1 MFAAGLAPFYA
12 PNFSLWSAAYC
23 SSAGPGGCSFPLDP
37 AAVKKPSFCI
47 ADILHAGVGEPGA
60 APEGL
65 AGASAAALTAHL
77 GSAHPHASFQAAAR
91 SPLRPTPVVAPSE
104 VPAGFPQR
112 LSPLSAAYHHHH
124 PQQQQQQQQPQQQ
137 QPPPPP
143 RAGALQPPA
152 SGPRVVPNPHHSG
165 SAPAPSSKDL
175 KFGID
180 RILSAEFDPK
190 VKEGNTLR
198 DLTSLLTGRPA
209 GVHLGLQP
217 STGQFFASLDPINE
231 ASAILSPLSSNP
243 RNSVQH
249 QFQDTFPGP
258 YAVLTKD
265 TMPQTYKRKRSW
277 SRAVFS
283 NLQRKGLEKRFE
295 IQKYVTKPDRKQLAA
310 MLGLTDAQVKVWFQ
324 NRRMKWRHS
333 KEAQAQKDKDK
344 EAGEKPSGGAVAA
357 DGEPEERSPS
367 RSEAEAESESSDSE
381 SLDMTPS
388 DTERTEGADRSL
400 HPTTVIKASAAGALL
415 AASSG
420 GSGGSGGG
428 GGGGGGGAA
437 PRSCSPRP
445 SPPSAAPP
453 KAPSPPRRLWVASRL
468 DKVGGDARPRR
479 RLAALQCGMDFVP
492 AFRWQQGQGRRRE
505 GRALMEGT
513 HRCPRPAAHPSRSR
527 GESSA
532 PSTGLPAPSAHLGLD
547 TSSSHCE
554 ALD

>member
-12 PNFSLWSAAYC
+12 SNFSLWSAAYC
-23 SSAGPGGCSFPLDP
+23 SSAGGPGGCSFPLDP

-47 ADILHAGVGEPGA
+47 ADILHAGGVGEPGPA
-60 APEGL
+60 AEGL
-65 AGASAAALTAHL
+65 VGASAALTAHL
-77 GSAHPHASFQAAAR
+77 GSVHPHASFQAAAR

-112 LSPLSAAYHHHH
+112 LSPLSAAYHQHL
-124 PQQQQQQQQPQQQ
+124 PQQQPTQQQQQSQQ

-143 RAGALQPPA
+143 RAGSLQPPPA
-152 SGPRVVPNPHHSG
+152 SGTRVVPHHSG

-198 DLTSLLTGRPA
+198 DLTSLLTGGRPA
-209 GVHLGLQP
+209 GVHLAGLQP
-217 STGQFFASLDPINE
+217 SAGQFFASLDPINE
-231 ASAILSPLSSNP
+231 ATAILSPLSSNP

-344 EAGEKPSGGAVAA
+344 EAVEKPSGGAPAE
-357 DGEPEERSPS
+357 GELEERSPS
-367 RSEAEAESESSDSE
+367 RSEGEAESESSDSE
-381 SLDMTPS
+381 SLDMAPS
-388 DTERTEGADRSL
+388 DTERTEGTERSL
-400 HPTTVIKASAAGALL
+400 HQTTVIKASAPGALIT
-415 AASSG
+415 ASSSASG
-420 GSGGSGGG
+420 GSFSFGSAGSLGSSHSGAGSANSLGGGS
-428 GGGGGGGAA
+428 
-437 PRSCSPRP
+437 CSE
-445 SPPSAAPP
+445 
-453 KAPSPPRRLWVASRL
+453 L
-468 DKVGGDARPRR
+468 
-479 RLAALQCGMDFVP
+479 
-492 AFRWQQGQGRRRE
+492 
-505 GRALMEGT
+505 
-513 HRCPRPAAHPSRSR
+513 
-527 GESSA
+527 
-532 PSTGLPAPSAHLGLD
+532 LPAHQPSVTSNPQSPEPAQAPLAGL
-547 TSSSHCE
+547 
-554 ALD
+554 

>member
-12 PNFSLWSAAYC
+12 SNFSLWSAAYC
-23 SSAGPGGCSFPLDP
+23 SSAGPGGCSFALDP

-47 ADILHAGVGEPGA
+47 ADILHAGVGEPGPA
-60 APEGL
+60 AEGL
-65 AGASAAALTAHL
+65 VGASAALTAHL
-77 GSAHPHASFQAAAR
+77 GSVHPHASFQAAAR

-112 LSPLSAAYHHHH
+112 LSPLSAAYHQHL
-124 PQQQQQQQQPQQQ
+124 PQQSATQQQQPQQ

-143 RAGALQPPA
+143 RAGSLQPPT
-152 SGPRVVPNPHHSG
+152 SGTRVVPHHSG

-198 DLTSLLTGRPA
+198 DLTSLLTGGRPA
-209 GVHLGLQP
+209 GVHLAGLQP
-217 STGQFFASLDPINE
+217 SAGQFFASLDPISE

-344 EAGEKPSGGAVAA
+344 EAGEKPSGGVPAE
-357 DGEPEERSPS
+357 GEREERSPS
-367 RSEAEAESESSDSE
+367 RSEGEAESESSDSE
-381 SLDMTPS
+381 SLDMAPS
-388 DTERTEGADRSL
+388 DTERTEGTERSL
-400 HPTTVIKASAAGALL
+400 HQTTVIKASAAGALIT
-415 AASSG
+415 ASSSTSG
-420 GSGGSGGG
+420 SSFSFSSTSSPGSGNTHAGSASSLGGG
-428 GGGGGGGAA
+428 N
-437 PRSCSPRP
+437 CSE
-445 SPPSAAPP
+445 
-453 KAPSPPRRLWVASRL
+453 L
-468 DKVGGDARPRR
+468 
-479 RLAALQCGMDFVP
+479 
-492 AFRWQQGQGRRRE
+492 
-505 GRALMEGT
+505 
-513 HRCPRPAAHPSRSR
+513 
-527 GESSA
+527 
-532 PSTGLPAPSAHLGLD
+532 PSAHQPSI
-547 TSSSHCE
+547 TSSPQSPE
-554 ALD
+554 IAQAPLAGL

>member
-1 MFAAGLAPFYA
+1 MFTGLTPFYA
-12 PNFSLWSAAYC
+12 SNFSLWSTAYY

-37 AAVKKPSFCI
+37 AAKKPSFCI
-47 ADILHAGVGEPGA
+47 ADILHAGVAEPGA
-60 APEGL
+60 TAEGL

-77 GSAHPHASFQAAAR
+77 GLVHPHASFQAAAR

-124 PQQQQQQQQPQQQ
+124 SQQQQQQPAQQPQPPQ
-137 QPPPPP
+137 QPPPPQARP
-143 RAGALQPPA
+143 GALQPPA
-152 SGPRVVPNPHHSG
+152 SGPRVVPPNPHHSG
-165 SAPAPSSKDL
+165 PAPAPSSKDL

-198 DLTSLLTGRPA
+198 DLTSLLTSGRPA
-209 GVHLGLQP
+209 GMHLPGLQP

-231 ASAILSPLSSNP
+231 ASAILSPLSSNT
-243 RNSVQH
+243 RSSVQH

-344 EAGEKPSGGAVAA
+344 EATEKPPMGPPAFER
-357 DGEPEERSPS
+357 DERSPS
-367 RSEAEAESESSDSE
+367 RSEGEAESESSDSE
-381 SLDMTPS
+381 SLDMAPS
-388 DTERTEGADRSL
+388 DTERTEGPDRAL
-400 HPTTVIKASAAGALL
+400 HQTTVIKASATGTLVT
-415 AASSG
+415 ASSC
-420 GSGGSGGG
+420 GSGGNSSG
-428 GGGGGGGAA
+428 
-437 PRSCSPRP
+437 CS
-445 SPPSAAPP
+445 SFSFSSSSNLSSSTSASSSSSLSEQSTHSNAAPP
-453 KAPSPPRRLWVASRL
+453 SPE
-468 DKVGGDARPRR
+468 
-479 RLAALQCGMDFVP
+479 P
-492 AFRWQQGQGRRRE
+492 A
-505 GRALMEGT
+505 
-513 HRCPRPAAHPSRSR
+513 PAAPPL
-527 GESSA
+527 SS
-532 PSTGLPAPSAHLGLD
+532 L
-547 TSSSHCE
+547 
-554 ALD
+554 

>member
-1 MFAAGLAPFYA
+1 MFAAGLTPFYA
-12 PNFSLWSAAYC
+12 SNFSLWSAAYC
-23 SSAGPGGCSFPLDP
+23 SPAGPGGCSFPLDP
-37 AAVKKPSFCI
+37 AAKKPSFCI
-47 ADILHAGVGEPGA
+47 ADILHAGVGDPGA

-65 AGASAAALTAHL
+65 VGVSAAALTAHL
-77 GSAHPHASFQAAAR
+77 GSVHPHTSFQAAAR

-124 PQQQQQQQQPQQQ
+124 PQQQQQQPSQPQQPPQQ
-137 QPPPPP
+137 QPPPQP
-143 RAGALQPPA
+143 RAGVLQPPT
-152 SGPRVVPNPHHSG
+152 SGTRGVPNSHHSG
-165 SAPAPSSKDL
+165 SVPAPSSKDL

-198 DLTSLLTGRPA
+198 DLTSLLTSGRPA
-209 GVHLGLQP
+209 GVHLPGLQP
-217 STGQFFASLDPINE
+217 SAGQFFASLDPINE

-344 EAGEKPSGGAVAA
+344 EASEKSSGGAPVAEEEQ
-357 DGEPEERSPS
+357 DERSPS
-367 RSEAEAESESSDSE
+367 RSEGEAESESSDSE
-381 SLDMTPS
+381 SLDLAPS
-388 DTERTEGADRSL
+388 DTERTEGAERSL
-400 HPTTVIKASAAGALL
+400 HQTTVIKASVTGALITTS
-415 AASSG
+415 SSG
-420 GSGGSGGG
+420 TGGSSSGSSSFSFSSSSSLSSSSTSAGSTSSLGSGGG
-428 GGGGGGGAA
+428 GGGGG
-437 PRSCSPRP
+437 CP
-445 SPPSAAPP
+445 SE
-453 KAPSPPRRLWVASRL
+453 L
-468 DKVGGDARPRR
+468 
-479 RLAALQCGMDFVP
+479 
-492 AFRWQQGQGRRRE
+492 
-505 GRALMEGT
+505 
-513 HRCPRPAAHPSRSR
+513 
-527 GESSA
+527 
-532 PSTGLPAPSAHLGLD
+532 LPAPQPTVSIESPEPIQGPPGGL
-547 TSSSHCE
+547 
-554 ALD
+554 

>member
-12 PNFSLWSAAYC
+12 SNFSLWSAAYC
-23 SSAGPGGCSFPLDP
+23 SSAGPAGCSFPLDP
-37 AAVKKPSFCI
+37 AAGKKPSFCI
-47 ADILHAGVGEPGA
+47 ADILHAGIGDPGA
-60 APEGL
+60 TPEGL
-65 AGASAAALTAHL
+65 VGASASALTSHL
-77 GSAHPHASFQAAAR
+77 GSVHPHASFQAAAR

-124 PQQQQQQQQPQQQ
+124 PPQPQPPQPAQTQSQQ

-143 RAGALQPPA
+143 RAGSLQPPA
-152 SGPRVVPNPHHSG
+152 SGTRVIPPHSG
-165 SAPAPSSKDL
+165 STPAPSSKDL

-198 DLTSLLTGRPA
+198 DLTSLLTGGRPA
-209 GVHLGLQP
+209 GVHLPGLQP
-217 STGQFFASLDPINE
+217 SAAGQFFASLDPINE

-344 EAGEKPSGGAVAA
+344 EAGDKTSGGAPAE
-357 DGEPEERSPS
+357 GEQEERSPS
-367 RSEAEAESESSDSE
+367 RSEGEAESESSDSE
-381 SLDMTPS
+381 SLDMAPS
-388 DTERTEGADRSL
+388 DSERTEGAERAV
-400 HPTTVIKASAAGALL
+400 HQTTVIMAS
-415 AASSG
+415 

-428 GGGGGGGAA
+428 NGGS
-437 PRSCSPRP
+437 SCSFNGA
-445 SPPSAAPP
+445 SSLSSSSTSAG
-453 KAPSPPRRLWVASRL
+453 SASSSL
-468 DKVGGDARPRR
+468 G
-479 RLAALQCGMDFVP
+479 CGASELLLTP
-492 AFRWQQGQGRRRE
+492 QPIA
-505 GRALMEGT
+505 
-513 HRCPRPAAHPSRSR
+513 
-527 GESSA
+527 SSA
-532 PSTGLPAPSAHLGLD
+532 SKTPEPAPTPLGGL
-547 TSSSHCE
+547 
-554 ALD
+554 

>member
-12 PNFSLWSAAYC
+12 SNLSLWSAAYC
-23 SSAGPGGCSFPLDP
+23 SSAGPGGCSFALDP

-77 GSAHPHASFQAAAR
+77 GSVHPHASFQAAAR

-124 PQQQQQQQQPQQQ
+124 PQQQQQQPHQ

-152 SGPRVVPNPHHSG
+152 SGTRVVPNPHHGG

-198 DLTSLLTGRPA
+198 DLTSLLTGGRPS
-209 GVHLGLQP
+209 GVHLPGLQP
-217 STGQFFASLDPINE
+217 SADQFFASLDPINE

-344 EAGEKPSGGAVAA
+344 EAGEKPSSGAAAA
-357 DGEPEERSPS
+357 DGERDERSPS
-367 RSEAEAESESSDSE
+367 RSEGEAESESSDSE
-381 SLDMTPS
+381 SLDMVPS
-388 DTERTEGADRSL
+388 DTERTEGAERSL
-400 HPTTVIKASAAGALL
+400 HQTIVIKPPATSVLVTAG
-415 AASSG
+415 SG
-420 GSGGSGGG
+420 GSGGSSAGGSSFSFSCGSSLSTSSTSAGSASSLGGG
-428 GGGGGGGAA
+428 SSGGT
-437 PRSCSPRP
+437 SE
-445 SPPSAAPP
+445 
-453 KAPSPPRRLWVASRL
+453 L
-468 DKVGGDARPRR
+468 
-479 RLAALQCGMDFVP
+479 
-492 AFRWQQGQGRRRE
+492 
-505 GRALMEGT
+505 
-513 HRCPRPAAHPSRSR
+513 
-527 GESSA
+527 
-532 PSTGLPAPSAHLGLD
+532 LPAPQPTAMSAPMSPEPAPALPGGL
-547 TSSSHCE
+547 
-554 ALD
+554 

>member
-12 PNFSLWSAAYC
+12 SNFSLWSAAYC
-23 SSAGPGGCSFPLDP
+23 SSAGPAGCSFPLDP
-37 AAVKKPSFCI
+37 AAGKKPSFCI
-47 ADILHAGVGEPGA
+47 ADILHAGIGEPGA

-65 AGASAAALTAHL
+65 VGASAAALTAHL
-77 GSAHPHASFQAAAR
+77 GSVHPHASFQAAAR

-124 PQQQQQQQQPQQQ
+124 SAQQQTAQPAQTQPPQ
-137 QPPPPP
+137 PQPPPPP
-143 RAGALQPPA
+143 RAGSLQPPA
-152 SGPRVVPNPHHSG
+152 SGTRVIPQHSG
-165 SAPAPSSKDL
+165 STPAPSSKDL

-198 DLTSLLTGRPA
+198 DLTSLLTGGRPA
-209 GVHLGLQP
+209 GVHLPSLQP

-344 EAGEKPSGGAVAA
+344 EAGEKTGGAPAE
-357 DGEPEERSPS
+357 GEPEERSPS
-367 RSEAEAESESSDSE
+367 RSEGEAESESSDSE
-381 SLDMTPS
+381 SLDMAPS
-388 DTERTEGADRSL
+388 DTERTEGAERVVL
-400 HPTTVIKASAAGALL
+400 QTTVITARGSAGGNGGGSFSFSGASGLSSSSSGAGS
-415 AASSG
+415 ASSSSSSL
-420 GSGGSGGG
+420 GSGASELLP
-428 GGGGGGGAA
+428 A
-437 PRSCSPRP
+437 PQPI
-445 SPPSAAPP
+445 A
-453 KAPSPPRRLWVASRL
+453 
-468 DKVGGDARPRR
+468 
-479 RLAALQCGMDFVP
+479 
-492 AFRWQQGQGRRRE
+492 
-505 GRALMEGT
+505 
-513 HRCPRPAAHPSRSR
+513 
-527 GESSA
+527 SSA
-532 PSTGLPAPSAHLGLD
+532 PKSPEPIQAPLGGL
-547 TSSSHCE
+547 
-554 ALD
+554 

>member
-12 PNFSLWSAAYC
+12 SNFSLWSAAYC

-124 PQQQQQQQQPQQQ
+124 PQPQQQQQ
-137 QPPPPP
+137 PPP

-152 SGPRVVPNPHHSG
+152 SGARGVPNPHHSG

-198 DLTSLLTGRPA
+198 DLTSLLTSGRPA
-209 GVHLGLQP
+209 GLHLPGLQP
-217 STGQFFASLDPINE
+217 SAGQLFASLDPINE

-243 RNSVQH
+243 RNSIQH

-344 EAGEKPSGGAVAA
+344 EADEKPAGGAPSA
-357 DGEPEERSPS
+357 DGEQEEQSPS
-367 RSEAEAESESSDSE
+367 RSEGEAESDSSDSE
-381 SLDMTPS
+381 SLDMAPS
-388 DTERTEGADRSL
+388 DTERTEGAERSP
-400 HPTTVIKASAAGALL
+400 HQTTVIKAPVPGSLL
-415 AASSG
+415 PGGSG
-420 GSGGSGGG
+420 GSGGSGSFGFSGLGG
-428 GGGGGGGAA
+428 SSTSAGIACGLGSGSGVA
-437 PRSCSPRP
+437 PELLP
-445 SPPSAAPP
+445 APQP
-453 KAPSPPRRLWVASRL
+453 TL
-468 DKVGGDARPRR
+468 
-479 RLAALQCGMDFVP
+479 
-492 AFRWQQGQGRRRE
+492 
-505 GRALMEGT
+505 
-513 HRCPRPAAHPSRSR
+513 
-527 GESSA
+527 SSA
-532 PSTGLPAPSAHLGLD
+532 PKSPEPAQPPLGGL
-547 TSSSHCE
+547 
-554 ALD
+554 

>member
-12 PNFSLWSAAYC
+12 SNLSLWSAAYC
-23 SSAGPGGCSFPLDP
+23 ASAGPGGCSFALDP

-47 ADILHAGVGEPGA
+47 ADILHAGVAEPA
-60 APEGL
+60 AAAEGL
-65 AGASAAALTAHL
+65 AGAAALTAHL
-77 GSAHPHASFQAAAR
+77 GSLPPHASFQAAAR

-104 VPAGFPQR
+104 APAGFPQR
-112 LSPLSAAYHHHH
+112 LSPLSAAYHH
-124 PQQQQQQQQPQQQ
+124 PQ
-137 QPPPPP
+137 PPPP
-143 RAGALQPPA
+143 RAGALQTPA
-152 SGPRVVPNPHHSG
+152 PGTRVAPNPRHSG
-165 SAPAPSSKDL
+165 SGPAPSSKDL

-198 DLTSLLTGRPA
+198 DLTSLLTGGRPA
-209 GVHLGLQP
+209 EVHLPGLQP
-217 STGQFFASLDPINE
+217 SAGQFFASLDPINE

-243 RNSVQH
+243 RTSVQH

-344 EAGEKPSGGAVAA
+344 EAGEKPSGGAPAA
-357 DGEPEERSPS
+357 DCARDERSPS
-367 RSEAEAESESSDSE
+367 RSEGEAESESSDSE
-381 SLDMTPS
+381 SLDMAPS
-388 DTERTEGADRSL
+388 DTERTERPLHQTAVIRPPPPASSPPPAVVGVVAAPGAAVL
-400 HPTTVIKASAAGALL
+400 ASAALAPSVAAAPARGAP
-415 AASSG
+415 AA
-420 GSGGSGGG
+420 
-428 GGGGGGGAA
+428 AA

-445 SPPSAAPP
+445 SPQP
-453 KAPSPPRRLWVASRL
+453 
-468 DKVGGDARPRR
+468 
-479 RLAALQCGMDFVP
+479 
-492 AFRWQQGQGRRRE
+492 
-505 GRALMEGT
+505 
-513 HRCPRPAAHPSRSR
+513 
-527 GESSA
+527 
-532 PSTGLPAPSAHLGLD
+532 
-547 TSSSHCE
+547 
-554 ALD
+554 